1 MTREGSHL
9 EQEFLQRKKDG
20 VRLNKYISD
29 SGLCS
34 RREADRL
41 IEAGRV
47 RVDGK
52 MAHPGE
58 KVREDQKIAVDG
70 KILQREEEM
79 ILLAVNKPRGVVCTT
94 EKKWGDR
101 TIAEVIQ
108 YPKRIFYMGRLDKD
122 SEGLLLMTNNGEVLD
137 QMMRGRNCHEKEY
150 RVWVDQPVTKEFLK
164 GMAKG
169 GIPIDRQFTRPCRIK
184 QTGENHFSITLTQ
197 GLNRQIR
204 RMCEYFG
211 YRVTRL
217 VRVRV
222 MNISLGDLKAGEYRK
237 VTREEQE
244 ELYRLLS
251 GQEKRADKRQEN
263 AWNTK
268 TRE

>member
-1 MTREGSHL
+1 
-9 EQEFLQRKKDG
+9 
-20 VRLNKYISD
+20 
-29 SGLCS
+29 
-34 RREADRL
+34 
-41 IEAGRV
+41 
-47 RVDGK
+47 
-52 MAHPGE
+52 
-58 KVREDQKIAVDG
+58 
-70 KILQREEEM
+70 
-79 ILLAVNKPRGVVCTT
+79 
-94 EKKWGDR
+94 
-101 TIAEVIQ
+101 
-108 YPKRIFYMGRLDKD
+108 
-122 SEGLLLMTNNGEVLD
+122 
-137 QMMRGRNCHEKEY
+137 
-150 RVWVDQPVTKEFLK
+150 
-164 GMAKG
+164 MAKG

-268 TRE
+268 NRE